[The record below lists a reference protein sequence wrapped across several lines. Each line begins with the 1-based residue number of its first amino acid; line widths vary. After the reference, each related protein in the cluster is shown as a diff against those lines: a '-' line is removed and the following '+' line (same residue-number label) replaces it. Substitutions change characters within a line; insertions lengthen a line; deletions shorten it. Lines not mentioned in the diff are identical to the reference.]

1 MTLNRFCLPAFLAAL
16 LLTLAS
22 CDDDARPPS
31 TEADATPAQDIT
43 ATLNAYYASKP
54 DFFVFKS
61 IEDLPADLSWQDG
74 LHLPELGSPNAKKG
88 GAQYVRLQ
96 DFPRT
101 LRTVGPDSN
110 GSFRPWILDNTSV
123 SLGHRHPD
131 EFEFHPGLAQAWAVS
146 IPDKTI
152 YIKLDKTATF
162 SDGVPIT
169 ADDFMFMFFFYQ
181 SEYILAPW
189 YNNWYNTQYTRITRF
204 DDHTFAITI
213 PEAKPD
219 MDSRVL
225 GLRPVPKHFY
235 RELGEDF
242 VDRYQ
247 WQFEPTTGPY
257 VVHDDDIK
265 KGRSIALTRND
276 NWWARDKK
284 FFRNRFNPDRIVLS
298 VIRDTP
304 KEFEAFKRGD
314 LDQFS
319 LNLSEY
325 WYEKLPDDDPDVTA
339 GYIHKTIFYN
349 QRPRPTYGLWI
360 NTSRSLLDNQDLRVG
375 INHATNW
382 QLVIDSYFR
391 GDYMRLQS
399 ASDGFGEFS
408 PDVKARTFDIKLALA
423 SFAKAGFKTRGTD
436 GILVND
442 TGERLS
448 FTLSTGYE
456 SMKDVLTI
464 LRQEAAKAGLD
475 LRLEILDGTASWKK
489 VQEKKHDIHFS
500 AFSVFLEM
508 YPRYWE
514 TYHSDNAYDT
524 AFLADGSVN
533 PDRKPKT
540 QTNNLEGLAIPEVD
554 ELINR
559 YRASSDRDEMMQI
572 AHQID
577 QHHFEHASFVPGF
590 FQPMYRLGHWRWV
603 KYPAFFNHKHSRGAG
618 EYFVHWLDAE
628 EKAATLAARSDGKPF
643 APAIKVFDQFK

>member
-131 EFEFHPGLAQAWAVS
+131 EFEFPPGLAQAWAVS

-375 INHATNW
+375 INHANW
-382 QLVIDSYFR
+382 SSTVTSAATTCACR
-391 GDYMRLQS
+391 ARLT
-399 ASDGFGEFS
+399 
-408 PDVKARTFDIKLALA
+408 VLA
-423 SFAKAGFKTRGTD
+423 SF
-436 GILVND
+436 
-442 TGERLS
+442 RLTS
-448 FTLSTGYE
+448 
-456 SMKDVLTI
+456 KP
-464 LRQEAAKAGLD
+464 GL
-475 LRLEILDGTASWKK
+475 
-489 VQEKKHDIHFS
+489 
-500 AFSVFLEM
+500 
-508 YPRYWE
+508 
-514 TYHSDNAYDT
+514 
-524 AFLADGSVN
+524 
-533 PDRKPKT
+533 
-540 QTNNLEGLAIPEVD
+540 
-554 ELINR
+554 LI
-559 YRASSDRDEMMQI
+559 
-572 AHQID
+572 
-577 QHHFEHASFVPGF
+577 
-590 FQPMYRLGHWRWV
+590 
-603 KYPAFFNHKHSRGAG
+603 
-618 EYFVHWLDAE
+618 
-628 EKAATLAARSDGKPF
+628 
-643 APAIKVFDQFK
+643 